1 MFCLSLLKKPLQEGN
16 PIYFL
21 LMQGNL
27 IYGYQCKVT
36 QSMLYQFKEIKYM
49 VYECPNDYW
58 KDTTRSNEVHCF
70 NQTYA

>member
-1 MFCLSLLKKPLQEGN
+1 
-16 PIYFL
+16 
-21 LMQGNL
+21 MQGNL

-58 KDTTRSNEVHCF
+58 KDTARSNEVHCF